1 MIRKHDLHH
10 EFPNRDEQ
18 IHNLKV
24 GNNHFRKLFDD
35 YHDVNEE
42 IHRIEMGNE
51 VVIDEY
57 LTQLRKKRLLL
68 KDELYAIML
77 DDEKSNA

>member
-10 EFPNRDEQ
+10 EFPNRDSQ

-24 GNNHFRKLFDD
+24 NNNHFRKLFED

-51 VVIDEY
+51 VVTDEH
-57 LTQLRKKRLLL
+57 LTELRKQRLHL
-68 KDELYAIML
+68 KDELYSIMVE
-77 DDEKSNA
+77 DESE